1 MNGTT
6 LYEELLNDLN
16 TYSEAEYARF
26 HSRLLGEGD
35 FRVLGVRVPTLRKL
49 AKKYFP
55 YFDEVKTFADEYY
68 EVKFIK
74 LSAAALLP
82 YESFKAEVED
92 CVALIDNWALCDCFS
107 AKCIK
112 SNREDFLNYIQKFMA
127 DGREFYQRYALT
139 TLLQFYVEEQ
149 YLGVIFDFVERA
161 NTDYYYVHMAA
172 AWLIAEV
179 LVKHYDKGVEF
190 LQNTAIGKKTVNK
203 AIVKACE
210 SFRITDDKKNYLRG
224 LKR

>member
-1 MNGTT
+1 MT
-6 LYEELLNDLN
+6 LYESLLVDLN
-16 TYSEAEYARF
+16 TYSESSYAEF
-26 HSRLLGEGD
+26 HKKLLGEGD

-49 AKKYFP
+49 AKKYYP
-55 YFDEVKTFADEYY
+55 NYEEVKNFPNDYY

-74 LSAAALLP
+74 LSISALLP
-82 YESFKAEVED
+82 YERFIKEVET

-107 AKCIK
+107 AKCIGK
-112 SNREDFLNYIQKFMA
+112 NREDFLNYVQKFFT

-149 YLGVIFDFVERA
+149 YLNVIFDYVERA
-161 NTDYYYVHMAA
+161 DTDYYYVHMAA

-179 LVKHYDKGVEF
+179 LVKHYEKGVEF
-190 LQNTAIGKKTVNK
+190 LKNTKIDKKTVNK
-203 AIVKACE
+203 AISKACE
-210 SFRITDDKKNYLRG
+210 SFRISDDKKNYLRG